1 MSEASKAYRAA
12 AKQKIARLLG
22 ENKGPIDA
30 SGYKVPGEMDTERKT
45 GEKPKNPRMFKR
57 GGKVEGAEATHHAG
71 KKPRAKRDMGGA
83 MPQPSPT
90 AAGSGTAGPMM
101 NLPAAAQAQIA
112 NAART
117 PNPQGMLAS
126 RPVQSWMA
134 RAGGIKKGGRVKKAE
149 GGEAHSDAKE
159 DRKLIDKMVK
169 PEARTGKKEGG
180 KAHKASGGGMNDY
193 DDMPPMK
200 PSPNM
205 PSTAYRRDPAGQVIE
220 PKGYSIY
227 NRITGSKVGSAGDMR
242 RARAAVDRHDNKYG
256 RAAHAVVPEYAKGG
270 EVVGNSE
277 VTGTRPTGG
286 RLARKDGGKTSGK
299 GKMNVNIIIAQK
311 PDSALGSG
319 APPMSPGAA
328 PHPIPP
334 PVIPPASMGGAPG
347 GMPGGMT
354 GGMPS
359 GMPAGMPPMRA
370 AGGRLIPNMDAGAGG
385 GEGRLEK
392 LKEYGNKFAK
402 EKNKGD

>member
-1 MSEASKAYRAA
+1 MSEASKA
-12 AKQKIARLLG
+12 AREAMKKKAHRLADGDDYKG
-22 ENKGPIDA
+22 EKIDA
-30 SGYKVPGEMDTERKT
+30 SGYKVPGEMHTEEKT

-71 KKPRAKRDMGGA
+71 KKPRAKRDLGGA
-83 MPQPSPT
+83 APT
-90 AAGSGTAGPMM
+90 AAGAGTAGPML
-101 NLPAAAQAQIA
+101 NLPAAAQAQVA

-117 PNPQGMLAS
+117 PNPQGMLGS
-126 RPVQSWMA
+126 HPVQSWMA
-134 RAGGIKKGGRVKKAE
+134 KAGGIKKGGRVKKAE

-159 DRKLIDKMVK
+159 DRRLIDKMVK

-227 NRITGSKVGSAGDMR
+227 NRIPGSKVGSAGDMR

-286 RLARKDGGKTSGK
+286 RLARKYGGKASGNTCS
-299 GKMNVNIIIAQK
+299 GL
-311 PDSALGSG
+311 SAGLSMSLKRRAYGS
-319 APPMSPGAA
+319 
-328 PHPIPP
+328 
-334 PVIPPASMGGAPG
+334 VASN
-347 GMPGGMT
+347 
-354 GGMPS
+354 
-359 GMPAGMPPMRA
+359 
-370 AGGRLIPNMDAGAGG
+370 PNDHV
-385 GEGRLEK
+385 
-392 LKEYGNKFAK
+392 
-402 EKNKGD
+402 

>member
-1 MSEASKAYRAA
+1 MSEASKA
-12 AKQKIARLLG
+12 AREAMKKKAHRLADG
-22 ENKGPIDA
+22 DDKGNKIDA
-30 SGYKVPGEMDTERKT
+30 SGYKVPGEMHTEEQT

-71 KKPRAKRDMGGA
+71 KRPRAKREMGGA
-83 MPQPSPT
+83 APT
-90 AAGSGTAGPMM
+90 AAGAGTAGPML

-117 PNPQGMLAS
+117 PNPQGMLGS
-126 RPVQSWMA
+126 HPVQSWMA
-134 RAGGIKKGGRVKKAE
+134 KAGGIKKGGRVKKAD

-159 DRKLIDKMVK
+159 DRNLIDKMVK

-180 KAHKASGGGMNDY
+180 KAHK
-193 DDMPPMK
+193 
-200 PSPNM
+200 
-205 PSTAYRRDPAGQVIE
+205 
-220 PKGYSIY
+220 
-227 NRITGSKVGSAGDMR
+227 
-242 RARAAVDRHDNKYG
+242 
-256 RAAHAVVPEYAKGG
+256 AKGG

-286 RLARKDGGKTSGK
+286 RLARKSGGKTSGK

-311 PDSALGSG
+311 PDSAMGAG
-319 APPMSPGAA
+319 APMPPGAA

-334 PVIPPASMGGAPG
+334 PVIPPASMGGGSPG
-347 GMPGGMT
+347 GMPSA
-354 GGMPS
+354 MPS

-370 AGGRLIPNMDAGAGG
+370 AGGRLFPKMDAGGG
-385 GEGRLEK
+385 GAEGRLEK
-392 LKEYGNKFAK
+392 RKEYGNKFAK